1 MKPAGTETDEKAV
14 AALIALTVTADK
26 NFYGIGDLETSC
38 LLQRGLLYRRKRD
51 NTCVLSLGF
60 VQYAALGWQLE
71 AIEYENE
78 FYFRFP
84 SGADMSFDQKTD
96 CLHFL
101 TCSAVSNSDG
111 DDHKEEFA
119 GIPFEVCISVDFE
132 SLYSTVGMLFFY
144 CLFSNS
150 IVFCSDTI

>member
-14 AALIALTVTADK
+14 AALIALSVTADHG
-26 NFYGIGDLETSC
+26 FRGIGNLEASC

-51 NTCVLSLGF
+51 NTFVLSLGF

-71 AIEYENE
+71 AIEYNEGE

-84 SGADMSFDQKTD
+84 SGDNKTFDQKTD

-101 TCSAVSNSDG
+101 TCSGVSNSD
-111 DDHKEEFA
+111 DDDDKEEFA
-119 GIPFEVCISVDFE
+119 GIPFEVCILVDLELRF
-132 SLYSTVGMLFFY
+132 
-144 CLFSNS
+144 
-150 IVFCSDTI
+150 I